1 MQRCPL
7 CGSEL
12 VCYDSALWHWCV
24 SPDCGACF
32 KDIHL
37 DGAAR
42 RLAGLS
48 PGEPTPAPAGGSAPR
63 GAGEAAG
70 RGPAPQSRP

>member
-1 MQRCPL
+1 MQRCPQ

-12 VCYDSALWHWCV
+12 VCHDSALWHWCV
-24 SPDCGACF
+24 SPECGACF

-48 PGEPTPAPAGGSAPR
+48 PAEPTPAPAGGPAAQSS
-63 GAGEAAG
+63 EAAG
-70 RGPAPQSRP
+70 RRPAPQSRP